1 MINTDISNSFI
12 GDPSLNQTY
21 NDDNEKEYNVLLIQ
35 SNNDLKLLSQI
46 NIQFNNNI
54 QKKKISDAIKNT
66 SGKINFLDNFIN
78 GQKQI
83 FISNDIHNK
92 LVEHSKSDLNIIL
105 TLKSL
110 LPLHS
115 TYYYVDKDADTIFL
129 YNGSGIIDNDT
140 YHIISK
146 IKGFNGIF
154 YILSEHDY
162 VNADYTNFTRKSSI
176 QNKYLKYKY
185 KYLQLTQSK

>member
-83 FISNDIHNK
+83 K
-92 LVEHSKSDLNIIL
+92 NIIL
-105 TLKSL
+105 I
-110 LPLHS
+110 HHH
-115 TYYYVDKDADTIFL
+115 V
-129 YNGSGIIDNDT
+129 
-140 YHIISK
+140 
-146 IKGFNGIF
+146 
-154 YILSEHDY
+154 
-162 VNADYTNFTRKSSI
+162 
-176 QNKYLKYKY
+176 
-185 KYLQLTQSK
+185 